1 MHKLSLTSIEPVQ
14 GKHELS
20 LAAKGPVRLECVR
33 GCTDRDNR
41 VRGMAS
47 KGWKTLGSSVPHG
60 PRTREMGQ
68 CDRALPCGLSCLA
81 GDASSQLGEYRQRKG
96 PITTG
101 SAIAAQWERQY

>member
-47 KGWKTLGSSVPHG
+47 KGWKSPGNSVPHG
-60 PRTREMGQ
+60 PRTREIGQ
-68 CDRALPCGLSCLA
+68 CNRALPCGLSCLA